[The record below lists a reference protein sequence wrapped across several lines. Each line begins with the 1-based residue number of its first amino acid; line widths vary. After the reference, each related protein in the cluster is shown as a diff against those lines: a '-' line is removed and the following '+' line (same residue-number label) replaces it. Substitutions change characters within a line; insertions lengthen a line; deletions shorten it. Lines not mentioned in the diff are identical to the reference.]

1 MQAKKSWPG
10 SLCHKLKLGLSRTN
24 FFMSQ
29 NFRRPQIDPR
39 RCPKTLSNPKFDADS
54 ISEVRSVVSLDL
66 GALQHAWLR
75 SMARMVYKWP
85 ILNGRSKWKPSRVC
99 FLMHSMNTSKRQIAH
114 QMGCGR
120 YEDVASLHGGRHAN
134 WSSDLNLSP
143 ITRNCATCWVILAIN
158 LAMNIRNNSMERS

>member
-1 MQAKKSWPG
+1 MVSRPTVGREIKAMQAKKSWPG

-75 SMARMVYKWP
+75 SMARKHGV
-85 ILNGRSKWKPSRVC
+85 
-99 FLMHSMNTSKRQIAH
+99 Q
-114 QMGCGR
+114 
-120 YEDVASLHGGRHAN
+120 VA
-134 WSSDLNLSP
+134 DF
-143 ITRNCATCWVILAIN
+143 
-158 LAMNIRNNSMERS
+158 ERSIQVKTFKSMLPYAFDEHFQASDCASNGLRPLRRRRKFVRRPPWFVISGASSIADRAKTSTL